1 MTERRNY
8 MREKAKDLVYLNTEN
23 YISID
28 SILTFYWKIIIIPLI
43 MISFGVASISTIGV
57 NWKSLFPLISIGV
70 WSLLYWMF
78 VLILRSGKIK
88 KTFELR
94 FLVNGT
100 LGIFVSS
107 LFYLLITSVNLVAD
121 NQLFGFD
128 FSLWIL
134 LFYLLFSGFYIGA
147 IVFGVH
153 KGIFRRIKEKSQTP
167 IALAISAFFS
177 ALIPSA
183 GAMGM
188 FASRILRENASK
200 SVQYVIEMGAFV
212 LLMFLTALA
221 HINFVQYHYCKK
233 YKILCDE
240 NGNSTS
246 PKLEYKVKDKNRSKS
261 KDLNR
266 ADTSVNFPSKK
277 KTNLTIKILIGIIS
291 VPVAFIIVVFLVFF
305 IKGFIRGI
313 T

>member
-1 MTERRNY
+1 MEIVVPAY
-8 MREKAKDLVYLNTEN
+8 
-23 YISID
+23 
-28 SILTFYWKIIIIPLI
+28 
-43 MISFGVASISTIGV
+43 
-57 NWKSLFPLISIGV
+57 
-70 WSLLYWMF
+70 LYWMF

-134 LFYLLFSGFYIGA
+134 LFYLLFSGLYIGA
-147 IVFGVH
+147 VFGVH

-188 FASRILRENASK
+188 FASRIFRENASK
-200 SVQYVIEMGAFV
+200 SVQYVIGMGAFV
-212 LLMFLTALA
+212 LVMFLTALA

-233 YKILCDE
+233 FKILCDE

-246 PKLEYKVKDKNRSKS
+246 PKLEYKVKDKNRSKIGRIHLS
-261 KDLNR
+261 
-266 ADTSVNFPSKK
+266 TFPQRKK
-277 KTNLTIKILIGIIS
+277 LI
-291 VPVAFIIVVFLVFF
+291 
-305 IKGFIRGI
+305 
-313 T
+313 

>member
-1 MTERRNY
+1 
-8 MREKAKDLVYLNTEN
+8 MREKAKDLVYLNTDN

-28 SILTFYWKIIIIPLI
+28 SLMTFYWEIIIIPLI
-43 MISFGVASISTIGV
+43 MIVFGVASIRTIGV

-100 LGIFVSS
+100 FGIFMSS
-107 LFYLLITSVNLVAD
+107 LFYLLVTSLITSGNLVAD

-134 LFYLLFSGFYIGA
+134 LFYLLFSGLYIGA

-200 SVQYVIEMGAFV
+200 SVQYVIGMGA
-212 LLMFLTALA
+212 LALAMFLTALA

-240 NGNSTS
+240 NGKSTS

-266 ADTSVNFPSKK
+266 ADTSVNLHSKK
-277 KTNLTIKILIGIIS
+277 KTNLTIKILVGIIS
-291 VPVAFIIVVFLVFF
+291 VPVVFIIVVFLVFF
-305 IKGFIRGI
+305 IKGFLRGI

>member
-1 MTERRNY
+1 M
-8 MREKAKDLVYLNTEN
+8 YLNTDN

-28 SILTFYWKIIIIPLI
+28 SLLTFYWEIIIIPLI
-43 MISFGVASISTIGV
+43 MIVFGVASISTIGV

-94 FLVNGT
+94 FLVNGI
-100 LGIFVSS
+100 LGIFVSA

-134 LFYLLFSGFYIGA
+134 LFYLLFSGLYIGA

-153 KGIFRRIKEKSQTP
+153 KGIFRRIKEKSQTS

-200 SVQYVIEMGAFV
+200 SVQYVIGMGAFV
-212 LLMFLTALA
+212 LVMFLTALA

-233 YKILCDE
+233 FKILCDE

>member
-1 MTERRNY
+1 
-8 MREKAKDLVYLNTEN
+8 MREKAKDLVYLNTDN
-23 YISID
+23 YLSID
-28 SILTFYWKIIIIPLI
+28 SLLTFYWEIIIVPLI
-43 MISFGVASISTIGV
+43 MIVFGVASISTIGV

-94 FLVNGT
+94 FLVNGAF
-100 LGIFVSS
+100 GIFMSS

-121 NQLFGFD
+121 NQLFGFE

-134 LFYLLFSGFYIGA
+134 LFYLLFSGLYIGA
-147 IVFGVH
+147 VVFGVH

-167 IALAISAFFS
+167 ITLAISAFFS

-183 GAMGM
+183 GVMGM
-188 FASRILRENASK
+188 FASRILRKNASK
-200 SVQYVIEMGAFV
+200 SVQYVIGMGALV
-212 LLMFLTALA
+212 LVMFLTALA

-246 PKLEYKVKDKNRSKS
+246 PELEYKVKDKNRSKS

-266 ADTSVNFPSKK
+266 TDTSVNFPSKK

-291 VPVAFIIVVFLVFF
+291 VPVAFIIVIFLVFF
-305 IKGFIRGI
+305 IKAVIRGI